1 MMITD
6 KKPIRTIYNYE
17 EWIVYCDKN
26 KLWRSTDTPFL
37 AYKNGLLVTEWDKY
51 RGYGYVYQ

>member
-1 MMITD
+1 MITD